1 MNSTKIILIFRFMD
15 RIDVQTHL
23 SSLMVPKQTSENEV
37 VDPLSHIKTVSVQC
51 LWDNPRLQT
60 DSTSLYMLWKQ
71 TQPSSPLLKALLTD
85 QTYLNRA

>member
-1 MNSTKIILIFRFMD
+1 ME

-23 SSLMVPKQTSENEV
+23 SSLMVPNQTSEIL
-37 VDPLSHIKTVSVQC
+37 DPLSNLKKDVLVQC
-51 LWDNPRLQT
+51 LWDNSRLST
-60 DSTSLYMLWKQ
+60 ESTSLYMLWKQ

>member
-1 MNSTKIILIFRFMD
+1 ME

-23 SSLMVPKQTSENEV
+23 SNLMVSKPSSESEV
-37 VDPLSHIKTVSVQC
+37 LDPLSNMKTVAIQC
-51 LWDNPRLQT
+51 LWDNPRLNT

-85 QTYLNRA
+85 QTYLNRT

>member
-1 MNSTKIILIFRFMD
+1 MD

-23 SSLMVPKQTSENEV
+23 SNLMVPKPTPDENEV
-37 VDPLSHIKTVSVQC
+37 VDPLSTLKTVAVQC
-51 LWDNPRLQT
+51 LWDNPRLHA

>member
-1 MNSTKIILIFRFMD
+1 MD
-15 RIDVQTHL
+15 RIDVHTHL
-23 SSLMVPKQTSENEV
+23 SNLMVPKQVSENEV
-37 VDPLSHIKTVSVQC
+37 ADPLSNLKSVCVQC

-71 TQPSSPLLKALLTD
+71 AQPSSPLIKALLTD

>member
-1 MNSTKIILIFRFMD
+1 ME
-15 RIDVQTHL
+15 RIDVSTHL
-23 SSLMVPKQTSENEV
+23 SNLMMPKPTEESETT
-37 VDPLSHIKTVSVQC
+37 DPLSNLKTVCVQC
-51 LWDNPRLQT
+51 LWDNPRLHT

>member
-1 MNSTKIILIFRFMD
+1 MN
-15 RIDVQTHL
+15 RIDVVTHL
-23 SSLMVPKQTSENEV
+23 SNLMVPKASPSENEV
-37 VDPLSHIKTVSVQC
+37 VDPLSNLKTVAVQC

>member
-1 MNSTKIILIFRFMD
+1 ME

-23 SSLMVPKQTSENEV
+23 SNLIVTTKSSDQDVI
-37 VDPLSHIKTVSVQC
+37 DPLSNMKTVAIQC
-51 LWDNPRLQT
+51 LWDNPRLHT

-85 QTYLNRA
+85 QTYLNRT

>member
-1 MNSTKIILIFRFMD
+1 MGVSKRFME

-23 SSLMVPKQTSENEV
+23 SSLMVPKPTPDDNEV
-37 VDPLSHIKTVSVQC
+37 VDPLSTLKTVSVQC
-51 LWDNPRLQT
+51 LWDNPRLHS
-60 DSTSLYMLWKQ
+60 DSSSLYMLWKQ